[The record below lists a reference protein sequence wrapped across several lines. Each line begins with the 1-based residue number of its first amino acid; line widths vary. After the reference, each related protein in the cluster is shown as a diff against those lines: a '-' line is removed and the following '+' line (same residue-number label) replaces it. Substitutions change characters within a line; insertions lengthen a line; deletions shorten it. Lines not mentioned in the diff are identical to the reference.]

1 MRRLALP
8 LLLLLPLA
16 LVAQAPRPGSG
27 QVQRPSGAA
36 AADTAVTV
44 LRPARVFDGDS
55 MHEGWAVRVRGDR
68 IEAAGPAAGVGTSGA
83 TLVDL
88 PGATLMP
95 GLIEGHSHVLLH
107 PYNETSW
114 NDQVLRES
122 LGLRVARATNHLRAT
137 LMAGFTTI
145 RDLGTEGAGY
155 ADVDLKQ
162 AVEQGIISG
171 PRIITTTRAIVATG
185 SYGPKGFALEW
196 RVPQGAEE
204 ADGDSLIRV
213 VRDQIGHGADWIKI
227 YADYRWGARGEA
239 APTFSLEEIKTI
251 VETAR
256 SSGRPVVAHA
266 TTAEGI
272 RRAVLAGVETIDH
285 GDGATP
291 EVLKLMKERNVAL
304 CPTLAAGDATSQ
316 YAGWKKGE
324 GPEPAGITR
333 KRASFKAALDSG
345 VIILNGS
352 DVGVF
357 AHGDNARELELMV
370 SYGMRAVDA
379 LKSATSVAAR
389 VLHLESRVGTV
400 KEGLLADL
408 VAVDGDPT
416 RDIASL
422 RKVRFVMKG
431 GITHVPATPGK

>member
-1 MRRLALP
+1 
-8 LLLLLPLA
+8 
-16 LVAQAPRPGSG
+16 
-27 QVQRPSGAA
+27 
-36 AADTAVTV
+36 
-44 LRPARVFDGDS
+44 
-55 MHEGWAVRVRGDR
+55 
-68 IEAAGPAAGVGTSGA
+68 
-83 TLVDL
+83 
-88 PGATLMP
+88 
-95 GLIEGHSHVLLH
+95 
-107 PYNETSW
+107 
-114 NDQVLRES
+114 
-122 LGLRVARATNHLRAT
+122 
-137 LMAGFTTI
+137 
-145 RDLGTEGAGY
+145 
-155 ADVDLKQ
+155 
-162 AVEQGIISG
+162 
-171 PRIITTTRAIVATG
+171 
-185 SYGPKGFALEW
+185 
-196 RVPQGAEE
+196 
-204 ADGDSLIRV
+204 
-213 VRDQIGHGADWIKI
+213 
-227 YADYRWGARGEA
+227 
-239 APTFSLEEIKTI
+239 
-251 VETAR
+251 
-256 SSGRPVVAHA
+256 
-266 TTAEGI
+266 
-272 RRAVLAGVETIDH
+272 
-285 GDGATP
+285 
-291 EVLKLMKERNVAL
+291 VLKLMKERNVAL

-333 KRASFKAALDSG
+333 KRASFKAALDAG